1 MILSLP
7 KEELLTFEEMTRISR
22 IYAELGVKKIR
33 ITGGEPYYV
42 VIYIN

>member
-1 MILSLP
+1 
-7 KEELLTFEEMTRISR
+7 MTRISR

-33 ITGGEPYYV
+33 ITEENLYYV